1 MGFQIVFEVLRI
13 QTLCVHLVQLFLIIV
28 DTLTAAGNF
37 QTAEQQVELVCQ
49 TRIFSGVHCIE
60 RRLRGREMRNK
71 DKVAVECFLCVFAD
85 CHFVFRFQ
93 IQLVFRTLVAQNF
106 LCFQQGNA
114 GNIPNYRYICF
125 QQFQFKCIM
134 LFQIFHDISQAC
146 CFHCHNVIHA
156 VNVTH
161 FKVQTNV
168 FVDMTRCCVLF
179 CTVYRCNFKYA
190 VKECHSSLLVELR
203 GLVQECWFVKVFQME
218 DIRAT
223 LGTLCNDLR
232 GMDLSKSLA
241 CHKLAEAAA
250 DTFLDAE
257 FRSLAD
263 VS

>member
-1 MGFQIVFEVLRI
+1 
-13 QTLCVHLVQLFLIIV
+13 
-28 DTLTAAGNF
+28 
-37 QTAEQQVELVCQ
+37 
-49 TRIFSGVHCIE
+49 
-60 RRLRGREMRNK
+60 MRNK

-93 IQLVFRTLVAQNF
+93 IQLVLGTLVAQNF

-134 LFQIFHDISQAC
+134 LFQIFHNISQAC

-203 GLVQECWFVKVFQME
+203 GLVQECRFVKVFQME
-218 DIRAT
+218 DIRTT

-232 GMDLSKSLA
+232 GMDLCEALSNEEFAESTDNAFLNLENGTFINVTQGNRTVVQIDVQCTAQFFVGNFQRVFLVAVQTAATLRRRQPFHSL
-241 CHKLAEAAA
+241 
-250 DTFLDAE
+250 
-257 FRSLAD
+257 
-263 VS
+263 